1 MLSASSARWS
11 AAERPSASEM
21 AASVSGRNTEAAPL
35 LGLGA
40 DLLVVKHAQ
49 HRHHVP
55 LLRRQK
61 ALGAGKHTGQIVQ
74 PGADTNSPS
83 GPQTVP
89 GWLLYS
95 TRSPATTSSG
105 AQSAVLATSR

>member
-21 AASVSGRNTEAAPL
+21 AASVSGRNTEAAPC
-35 LGLGA
+35 
-40 DLLVVKHAQ
+40 LVSEPISSLSNTHS
-49 HRHHVP
+49 
-55 LLRRQK
+55 
-61 ALGAGKHTGQIVQ
+61 TGTMSRSCAVRKPSVQ
-74 PGADTNSPS
+74 ANTQARSSSRGADTNSPS
-83 GPQTVP
+83 APQTVP